1 MQEVVTERAGF
12 LPTVV
17 GALTFRDEVYRAA
30 AEQPQPVRRG
40 LVFIVTVGVITA
52 LAAVVGAAL
61 TTWTSPNM
69 MALKTAVMDGV
80 MSMPWTKELPP
91 EQLAEAQ
98 RNMAQVMD
106 TVWSVIGAVVPS
118 VPTALVG
125 VITQPVSMVVFWLVF
140 GAVAHLFARLLA
152 GHGTLAQTY
161 GATALAA
168 APTLLGVVKVI
179 PTVQAA
185 GLTTWALICTYLAL
199 KQAHGLTPGRA
210 FWATVLPMVAFGL
223 FVMVVAGGVA
233 ALVVA
238 AVSAGGL
245 GQ

>member
-1 MQEVVTERAGF
+1 MEDVVTERGGF
-12 LPTVV
+12 LPTVA

-40 LVFIVTVGVITA
+40 LVFIVTIGVITA

-61 TTWTSPNM
+61 STWTSPNM
-69 MALKTAVMDGV
+69 AALKTTIIDGV
-80 MSMPWTKELPP
+80 MSMPWTKELTP

-98 RNMAQVMD
+98 RNMTQVMD
-106 TVWSVIGAVVPS
+106 TVWQIIGAVVPN
-118 VPTALVG
+118 VPAALVG
-125 VITQPVSMVVFWLVF
+125 VITQPVSMILFWLVF

-168 APTLLGVVKVI
+168 APALLGVVKVI

-199 KQAHGLTPGRA
+199 KHAHGLTPGRA
-210 FWATVLPMVAFGL
+210 FWATVLPMVVFGL
-223 FVMVVAGGVA
+223 FVMLVAGSVA
-233 ALVVA
+233 AVIAA